1 MKISVKDTL
10 LSKIKAKPEKALCGC
25 GDIDVLNMKFYHK
38 ASCKGELYLGE
49 MNRKKIIVC
58 SKCEALSFYDNFVW
72 TCPLCT
78 KKFKCNSN
86 NSKLSC
92 SSGRINAHSSCVS
105 SSSVSNCYSG
115 RNNKYDS
122 ASKQKNRKGIF
133 TPSSEQKENQS
144 VIANCNLIKRG
155 RNFIPTPSKNL
166 SKSGMKKVHG
176 IGIRSPYMMLKQNLA
191 EKFTSLEIDDS
202 IRNLGNVFART
213 EANEN
218 LIERLISENNIK
230 KSASSSCSKNNSNS
244 NSYKTSDNETN
255 KDKGNTIETTSQ
267 VFDINN
273 YIIKKQIG
281 EGSFGKIYLVES
293 TLHKQYYAM
302 KKIVATTSQELQT
315 LKHEYEI
322 LLSLQQPSNPNS
334 KLNLV
339 KIHGIQTK
347 QLDQTTYVMYVL
359 MDLASTD
366 WEKEILTRQKSRNYY
381 SEVELFT
388 HLKSL
393 ISTFAELQRKNISHR
408 DIKPQNILVFH
419 EENSYKIAD
428 FGEAK
433 VCLGM
438 NRNTNKQTLRGTE
451 LYMSPLLFHALRRK
465 CGVGSVEHNAYKSDV
480 YSFGYCA
487 LFAASLCYE
496 ALYDIRELVSM
507 GNVRN
512 VVERYIGKRY
522 SGKLVELIMGMLE
535 VNEKMRGDFIEMER
549 IFENVHY

>member
-1 MKISVKDTL
+1 
-10 LSKIKAKPEKALCGC
+10 
-25 GDIDVLNMKFYHK
+25 
-38 ASCKGELYLGE
+38 
-49 MNRKKIIVC
+49 
-58 SKCEALSFYDNFVW
+58 
-72 TCPLCT
+72 
-78 KKFKCNSN
+78 
-86 NSKLSC
+86 
-92 SSGRINAHSSCVS
+92 
-105 SSSVSNCYSG
+105 
-115 RNNKYDS
+115 
-122 ASKQKNRKGIF
+122 
-133 TPSSEQKENQS
+133 
-144 VIANCNLIKRG
+144 
-155 RNFIPTPSKNL
+155 
-166 SKSGMKKVHG
+166 MKKVNG
-176 IGIRSPYMMLKQNLA
+176 IGIRSPYMMLNQNLA

-213 EANEN
+213 KANEN
-218 LIERLISENNIK
+218 LIERFILENNIK
-230 KSASSSCSKNNSNS
+230 KSGSSSCSKNNSNS
-244 NSYKTSDNETN
+244 NSYKTSDSETN
-255 KDKGNTIETTSQ
+255 KEKGNIIETPTQ

-293 TLHKQYYAM
+293 TLHNKYYAM

-322 LLSLQQPSNPNS
+322 LLSLLRPSNPNP

-366 WEKEILTRQKSRNYY
+366 WEKEILTRQKTRNYY
-381 SEVELFT
+381 SKIELFT
-388 HLKSL
+388 ILKSL

-419 EENSYKIAD
+419 DENAYKIAD
-428 FGEAK
+428 FGFAK
-433 VCLGM
+433 VCIGM
-438 NRNTNKQTLRGTE
+438 NRNTNKQTIRGTE
-451 LYMSPLLFHALRRK
+451 LYISPLLFHALRKK

-496 ALYDIRELVSM
+496 VLYDIRESVSM

-522 SGKLVELIMGMLE
+522 SGKFVELIMGMLE
-535 VNEKMRGDFIEMER
+535 VNEKMRGYFIEMER
-549 IFENVHY
+549 LFENVHVFILYIVL